1 MQRRRALPFI
11 EQSSAVKTELD
22 TLYEEI
28 GVAEE
33 ELRAQHEDLLAAH
46 SALAGER
53 AIYLELFESA
63 PVPYVITDRTGAI
76 CNANTAASH
85 LFGVRADRLQGKPLA
100 VFIDAA
106 GRPGFRRDLARIT
119 GSGLGAHRLTLQVSG
134 RDGRRRAV
142 SAIVGVVRGR
152 AHEVLE
158 LRWLLV
164 DESLALQDEREQMI
178 AAANDARAAAEAS
191 DQAKS
196 QLLATVSHE
205 LRTPLA
211 AIAGYSELLEM
222 GLRGPL
228 STEQLT
234 DIRRMRGAQEHMLSL
249 LDDLLLYFR
258 LGLGGL
264 TADVAKTRVSDIL
277 TGLSSFVAPQANQ
290 KRIAIEIASCDP
302 DVVVLADADRARQI
316 LINLI
321 MNAVKFSPAGETVRV
336 GLLRDDPEVV
346 VVQVCDA
353 GPGIAPEK
361 REAVFEPFVQLG
373 AVNTRGG
380 FGLGLA
386 ISRRLAELMGGS
398 LTLAPDAT
406 KGSVFSLALRRA

>member
-1 MQRRRALPFI
+1 MLRRRALPFI

-53 AIYLELFESA
+53 ATYLELFESA
-63 PVPYVITDRTGAI
+63 PVPYLVTDRTGAI
-76 CNANTAASH
+76 SNANTAASRV
-85 LFGVRADRLQGKPLA
+85 FGVRADRLHGKPLA
-100 VFIDAA
+100 VFIDAG
-106 GRPGFRRDLARIT
+106 GRPDFRRELARIT
-119 GSGLGAHRLTLQVSG
+119 GSRLASHRLTLQVSG
-134 RDGRRRAV
+134 RDKRQHAV

-152 AHEVLE
+152 LSEVLE

-164 DESLALQDEREQMI
+164 DESLALQDERERMI
-178 AAANDARAAAEAS
+178 AAANQARAAAEAS

-196 QLLATVSHE
+196 QLLAMVSHE

-228 STEQLT
+228 SAEQLT
-234 DIRRMRGAQEHMLSL
+234 DIRRMRGAQEHMQSL

-277 TGLSSFVAPQANQ
+277 AGLSSFIAPQANQ
-290 KRIAIEIASCDP
+290 KRIAIEIATCDP
-302 DVVVLADADRARQI
+302 DVVVLADVDRARQI

-321 MNAVKFSPAGETVRV
+321 TNAVKFSPVDETVRV
-336 GLLRDDPEVV
+336 VLQREDPAVV
-346 VVQVCDA
+346 VVQVRDA
-353 GPGIAPEK
+353 GPGIAPER

-373 AVNTRGG
+373 ATNTRGG

-386 ISRRLAELMGGS
+386 ISRRLAELMGGT
-398 LTLAPDAT
+398 LTLSPDPMQ
-406 KGSVFSLALRRA
+406 GSVFSLTLRRA